1 MNLLKRINF
10 ASTSRFSL
18 VLAAGV
24 FFSGMS
30 SATSQTSDKEEFV
43 EPKDVEV
50 VEVKGKVNKNSG
62 FFLRKIQR
70 TELDFFRR
78 FNDLADNKKFKVKC
92 RKESFVNSRIKKTV
106 CYPQYALDRMYK
118 ETQQALRQQMPKP
131 TMKDIEDLTVD
142 ERNESFAYMEK
153 VIKKDP
159 ELTELMIKMRK
170 AQLEYEQWKAQ

>member
-10 ASTSRFSL
+10 ASPSRLSL

-24 FFSGMS
+24 FFSGMA

-43 EPKDVEV
+43 EPKDVEL
-50 VEVKGKVNKNSG
+50 VEVKGKVNNNSG

-92 RKESFVNSRIKKTV
+92 RKESFINSRIKKTV

-131 TMKDIEDLTVD
+131 TMKGIEDLTVD

-170 AQLEYEQWKAQ
+170 AQLENEQWKAQ

>member
-10 ASTSRFSL
+10 ASTSQFSL

-24 FFSGMS
+24 FFSGMA

-70 TELDFFRR
+70 TVDDGGAVPNPQPTTPALSPIIQHIRLSMHPKQQRLRR
-78 FNDLADNKKFKVKC
+78 PPRLGLIA
-92 RKESFVNSRIKKTV
+92 
-106 CYPQYALDRMYK
+106 
-118 ETQQALRQQMPKP
+118 
-131 TMKDIEDLTVD
+131 
-142 ERNESFAYMEK
+142 
-153 VIKKDP
+153 
-159 ELTELMIKMRK
+159 
-170 AQLEYEQWKAQ
+170 